1 MWRGCR
7 ERELQFDRFST
18 ARNRWLFFYGGS
30 GSTIVPRAMRLLEEM
45 GAMGKNQ
52 HVVSHGEGWAVKAE
66 GASEPLAVFKT
77 QSEAWE
83 KAKSIARK
91 ERSEAL
97 LHGRNGVIRTRNT
110 YGYDPSR
117 RKG

>member
-1 MWRGCR
+1 
-7 ERELQFDRFST
+7 
-18 ARNRWLFFYGGS
+18 
-30 GSTIVPRAMRLLEEM
+30 
-45 GAMGKNQ
+45 MGKNQ
-52 HVVSHGEGWAVKAE
+52 HVFSHGEGWAVKAE

-97 LHGRNGVIRTRNT
+97 LHGRNGLIRTRNT
-110 YGYDPSR
+110 YGYDPR
-117 RKG
+117 RTRG

>member
-1 MWRGCR
+1 
-7 ERELQFDRFST
+7 
-18 ARNRWLFFYGGS
+18 
-30 GSTIVPRAMRLLEEM
+30 M
-45 GAMGKNQ
+45 GRNQ

-66 GASEPLAVFKT
+66 GASQPLATFKT

-97 LHGRNGVIRTRNT
+97 LHARNGQIRTRNT
-110 YGYDPSR
+110 YGYDPR
-117 RKG
+117 RSKG